1 MRRTNVW
8 CFSSSSLNRT
18 SASTATWFAQRV
30 IAAQFQ
36 YLGVDEPL
44 DQAKDI
50 GVSAALYLAH
60 KPSFAR
66 R

>member
-1 MRRTNVW
+1 MFQLLV
-8 CFSSSSLNRT
+8 
-18 SASTATWFAQRV
+18 AEPDQRLDHNLV
-30 IAAQFQ
+30 AKRMIAAQFQ

-44 DQAKDI
+44 DQAKDV
-50 GVSAALYLAH
+50 GVGAALYLAH